1 MMTPWLLLAGLPIGA
16 VVGSYASTAA
26 LRAGRG
32 EQAVVGR
39 SRCDSC
45 DRTLGFR
52 QTLPILSFV
61 ARRGVCG
68 ACSAPIPSIHLVG
81 EVAGLAVAGMAFAAA
96 PPLRAM
102 LLGALGLLLLAAAL
116 IDAKTLKLPD
126 VLIVMIG
133 VACAILSAS
142 RSMAQLV
149 QGVIVAVLAFALLQG
164 VRWVFRA
171 RRGHD
176 GLGFGDVLLI
186 AALGLWL
193 GAATAW
199 AVALA
204 GAIGLLGI
212 AIARPRGRQVAFGP
226 SIALG
231 AWTVGLLLEAGIWP
245 VV

>member
-1 MMTPWLLLAGLPIGA
+1 MTASWLLLAGL
-16 VVGSYASTAA
+16 
-26 LRAGRG
+26 
-32 EQAVVGR
+32 
-39 SRCDSC
+39 
-45 DRTLGFR
+45 
-52 QTLPILSFV
+52 
-61 ARRGVCG
+61 
-68 ACSAPIPSIHLVG
+68 
-81 EVAGLAVAGMAFAAA
+81 MAFAAA
-96 PPLRAM
+96 PPQRAAV
-102 LLGALGLLLLAAAL
+102 LGVLGLSLLAAAL

-133 VACAILSAS
+133 VAGAILAAS
-142 RSMAQLV
+142 RSMTQLA
-149 QGVIVAVLAFALLQG
+149 QGVIVAIFAFALLQG
-164 VRWVFRA
+164 VRWAFRV

-212 AIARPRGRQVAFGP
+212 AIVRPAGRRVAFGP

-231 AWTVGLLLEAGIWP
+231 AWTVGLLMEAGIWP
-245 VV
+245 LV